1 MGKTIE
7 KGLDMNLE
15 KQQVNIRRII
25 EEIEEGIVGRV
36 ANKHGDIPLDN
47 LDILLKYVL
56 LAGGGNHLEI
66 GTLFGGSAIAV
77 ALMKDD
83 VEQTGIIVCVDP
95 LNGYYSKY
103 DPREDMLDGVSG
115 ETVTPEI
122 LFKNIEKFDIG
133 HRLLVMKTISKR
145 IPIWYIIF
153 STAYIDG
160 DHKENEPLR
169 DWFRIKH
176 MVSRYIIFDNCDDG
190 HPDVQEA
197 CEVARQDKE
206 WLCVYD
212 EGITCVMERIWL

>member
-25 EEIEEGIVGRV
+25 EEVEEGIVGRV

-95 LNGYYSKY
+95 LNGYYS
-103 DPREDMLDGVSG
+103 V
-115 ETVTPEI
+115 
-122 LFKNIEKFDIG
+122 
-133 HRLLVMKTISKR
+133 
-145 IPIWYIIF
+145 
-153 STAYIDG
+153 
-160 DHKENEPLR
+160 
-169 DWFRIKH
+169 
-176 MVSRYIIFDNCDDG
+176 
-190 HPDVQEA
+190 
-197 CEVARQDKE
+197 
-206 WLCVYD
+206 
-212 EGITCVMERIWL
+212 